1 MCVRA
6 CVRACVC
13 VCVCVRACVRVC
25 VCVCVCVFMDVY
37 VCVRVH
43 ARVSVRACVHVYV
56 CVCVC
61 VCSEPSND
69 VSETWCSSQPT
80 LHTGVVLGPHETC
93 AGVDGE
99 DARATHLGIFSA
111 LVRKQSDSIRIL
123 AVAHLLH
130 IRRGSPLCVRTD
142 LDPEGQFV
150 RRTALHMMGAP
161 PRCATS
167 RRGRPSVVPI
177 SASLCR

>member
-1 MCVRA
+1 MAYGPAFGRGQCSRKRDA
-6 CVRACVC
+6 QGRCA
-13 VCVCVRACVRVC
+13 RVC
-25 VCVCVCVFMDVY
+25 VCVCSWMCMCVCGCTRVY
-37 VCVRVH
+37 LC
-43 ARVSVRACVHVYV
+43 VRACM
-56 CVCVC
+56 CTC

-111 LVRKQSDSIRIL
+111 LVRKQSDSVRIL

-130 IRRGSPLCVRTD
+130 IRRGSALCVRTD

>member
-1 MCVRA
+1 MCVS
-6 CVRACVC
+6 
-13 VCVCVRACVRVC
+13 VC
-25 VCVCVCVFMDVY
+25 VCVCVCVCVL
-37 VCVRVH
+37 VCVCVCAG
-43 ARVSVRACVHVYV
+43 ARACICACVRACVRGCV

-69 VSETWCSSQPT
+69 VSETWCSSLPT

-111 LVRKQSDSIRIL
+111 PVRKQSDSIRIL